1 MKKPLLSQLSI
12 VLCFSVIF
20 SFARAERVALIVGV
34 DSYASETIPSLDGAL
49 RDARIMTKT
58 LQEMHSPFEVI
69 LLEDPTLNDALDG
82 IDEFMSKARGAQCA
96 LFFFA
101 GHGIEYHGENFLLTS
116 DSDIG
121 LDSETSVEAT
131 KRRLRRKMLSLN
143 VVMDEIELTGSD
155 LKLLVLDAC
164 RDNPIPAASS
174 GGKTRSLGSTRGLA
188 RVSAPLGMLVSYS
201 ADAGQVANDGLFT
214 EILSTNLAEPS
225 LSVMEVFAKTRE
237 EVNAVS
243 RERNDA
249 DSRYNVQLPA
259 EYNKLGLSGIKFV
272 FNDPSAG
279 STPVTPPQPVP
290 NPTIPM
296 APPKTNIS
304 RSLPAKKF
312 LNSIEIEMIPLAG
325 GRFQMGDVDGL
336 GEADE
341 LPVREVEVAP
351 FHLASTELTQ
361 KAWGYHSSL
370 SIQDLRREAG
380 YLGNQLSGEGPN
392 HPVYYVSYEDA
403 VEFCR
408 KLTTAEQQLGKI
420 PPGYI
425 YRLPTEAEWEYACRA
440 GTTESFRGDSW
451 ELGEIAGFNGSIG
464 TATKKANAFGLFDMQ
479 GNVWEWCQD
488 YYQSGYRGLSGS
500 FPRGPASGE
509 SRVFRGGSWMEEE
522 TASRPSAR
530 GYALPDFKHRSVG
543 FRIALGKE

>member
-1 MKKPLLSQLSI
+1 MKNFLLSPLCLALCLSA
-12 VLCFSVIF
+12 VF

-34 DSYASETIPSLDGAL
+34 DSYASDTIPSLDGAL
-49 RDARIMTKT
+49 RDARIMSKT
-58 LQEMHSPFEVI
+58 LKEMHSPFDVI

-143 VVMDEIELTGSD
+143 LVMDEIELTGSD

-164 RDNPIPAASS
+164 RDNPIPSAGS

-214 EILSTNLAEPS
+214 EILTSNLAEPS

-243 RERNDA
+243 RERNEA

-272 FNDPSAG
+272 FNDPNANA
-279 STPVTPPQPVP
+279 TTMPPPVPAP
-290 NPTIPM
+290 NPTVPTV
-296 APPKTNIS
+296 PPKGNTS
-304 RSLPAKKF
+304 RSLPAETF
-312 LNSIEIEMIPLAG
+312 LNSVEIKMIPLAG
-325 GRFQMGDVDGL
+325 GRFQMGDLDGR

-341 LPVREVEVAP
+341 LPVREVEIAP
-351 FHLASTELTQ
+351 FHLASTEVTQ
-361 KAWGYHSSL
+361 KAWGYHSDL

-380 YLGNQLSGEGPN
+380 FLGQKLSGEGPG
-392 HPVYYVSYEDA
+392 HPVYYVSYDKA
-403 VEFCR
+403 VEYCR
-408 KLTTAEQQLGKI
+408 KLTTAEQHLGRI
-420 PPGYI
+420 PPGYA

-440 GTTESFRGDSW
+440 GATESFQGDAM
-451 ELGEIAGFNGSIG
+451 EIGEIAGYNGSIESG
-464 TATKKANAFGLFDMQ
+464 TKRANAFGLYDMQ
-479 GNVWEWCQD
+479 GNVWEWCHD
-488 YYQSGYRGLSGS
+488 YYQAGYRGLSGS
-500 FPRGPASGE
+500 FPRGPVNGE
-509 SRVFRGGSWMEEE
+509 SRVFRGGSWMEEQ

-530 GYALPDFKHRSVG
+530 GYALPGFKHRSVG
-543 FRIALGKE
+543 FRLALGKE